1 MIKGA
6 ILAGAALLALAGCNN
21 PGGADGNNSADANV
35 AITVENGASTAAP
48 ANAADAAPPVASNT
62 AASTGPAPTRDYVVG
77 RWTDTGNCADAI
89 DFQADGTLV
98 GPGGGG
104 QTERWELNGN
114 QLAMVGNPMPLTVAV
129 VDQNTMDTTNTQG
142 RTRRVTRCQ

>member
-1 MIKGA
+1 MTKGA
-6 ILAGAALLALAGCNN
+6 ILAGAALLALAGCGNN
-21 PGGADGNNSADANV
+21 GAGSNNSADANV
-35 AITVENGASTAAP
+35 AITVDNAAGTAAP
-48 ANAADAAPPVASNT
+48 ANAADAVPPAAGNT
-62 AASTGPAPTRDYVVG
+62 ASTGPAPTRDYVVG